1 MKNQNHQHPR
11 FAHSQPNHNQRRI
24 RFLAFLLLLGVL
36 VLACDLTQ
44 LLPSS
49 PEPLPTETAAPLNAE
64 SSLETIAPTEVPTV
78 TLEAENPLYSQYLPL
93 LSGGGATAEAKGFSF
108 SPTPKPTRTPGSY
121 LSTSTVTPTVT
132 PTSYATITSIPL
144 SYLCIPP
151 QTPQLG
157 LVTKVVD
164 GDTIRVLLD
173 GKEEKVR
180 YIGIDAPESTTTQ
193 EPFGKEATKRNA
205 QLVRDQIVELYRD
218 VSETDRYGRLLRYV
232 VTNSVFVNLKLIEEG
247 YAKAVTYPPDV
258 ACATIFQYAERT
270 ARELG
275 KGLWASATSS
285 PSPNCD
291 PAYPEVCIP
300 SPPPDLS
307 CTEISFRNFRVL
319 PPDPHG
325 FDDDGDG
332 LGCEE

>member
-1 MKNQNHQHPR
+1 MKKQAQKHLPFEHYQP
-11 FAHSQPNHNQRRI
+11 AHHRWQMRSSVI
-24 RFLAFLLLLGVL
+24 LLLLAAL
-36 VLACDLTQ
+36 ALACDLTQ
-44 LLPSS
+44 FLPSS
-49 PEPLPTETAAPLNAE
+49 PEPLPTETTAPLNAE
-64 SSLETIAPTEVPTV
+64 NTLEIIPSTAVPTV
-78 TLEAENPLYSQYLPL
+78 TLAAEKPAYSQYLPL
-93 LSGGGATAEAKGFSF
+93 LSNAGSTAEAKGFSF
-108 SPTPKPTRTPGSY
+108 SATPKPTRTPNSPAP
-121 LSTSTVTPTVT
+121 TSTITPTVT
-132 PTSYATITSIPL
+132 PSLYATITSIPL

-180 YIGIDAPESTTTQ
+180 YIGIDAPESTTSQ
-193 EPFGKEATKRNA
+193 EPFGKEATKGNA
-205 QLVRDQIVELYRD
+205 QLVRNQIVELYRD
-218 VSETDRYGRLLRYV
+218 VSETDRFGRLLRYV

-275 KGLWASATSS
+275 KGLWASAT
-285 PSPNCD
+285 PSPHANCD
-291 PAYPEVCIP
+291 PAYPDVCIP

-325 FDDDGDG
+325 FDQNGDG

>member
-1 MKNQNHQHPR
+1 MKNQNHKRPR
-11 FAHSQPNHNQRRI
+11 FDHPQPNHNQGQI
-24 RFLAFLLLLGVL
+24 RFSTTLLLLGVL
-36 VLACDLTQ
+36 ALACDLTQ
-44 LLPSS
+44 FLPSS
-49 PEPLPTETAAPLNAE
+49 SEPLPTETAAPLNAE
-64 SSLETIAPTEVPTV
+64 SSRETITPFEATTV
-78 TLEAENPLYSQYLPL
+78 TPIAENPPYLQYLPL
-93 LSGGGATAEAKGFSF
+93 LSSGGATVEAKGFSF
-108 SPTPKPTRTPGSY
+108 SPTPKPTQTPASPVP
-121 LSTSTVTPTVT
+121 TSTVTPTLI
-132 PTSYATITSIPL
+132 PTGYATITAMPL

-193 EPFGKEATKRNA
+193 EAFGKEATKHNA

-232 VTNSVFVNLKLIEEG
+232 VTNSIFVNLKLIEEG

-275 KGLWASATSS
+275 KGLWASATPS
-285 PSPNCD
+285 PPPNCD
-291 PAYPEVCIP
+291 PAYPDVCIP

-307 CTEISFRNFRVL
+307 CPEISFRNFRVL

-325 FDDDGDG
+325 FDMDGDG

>member
-1 MKNQNHQHPR
+1 MKNQNYQHPR
-11 FAHSQPNHNQRRI
+11 FDYSQPNHNQRRI
-24 RFLAFLLLLGVL
+24 RFLAILLLMGVL
-36 VLACDLTQ
+36 ALACDLTQ
-44 LLPSS
+44 FLPSS
-49 PEPLPTETAAPLNAE
+49 PEPLPTETAVPLNAE
-64 SSLETIAPTEVPTV
+64 SFLETIAPTEVPTV
-78 TLEAENPLYSQYLPL
+78 TLAAENPPYSQYLPL

-108 SPTPKPTRTPGSY
+108 SPTPKPTRTPTSPPP
-121 LSTSTVTPTVT
+121 TSTVTPTFT
-132 PTSYATITSIPL
+132 PTIYATITSIPL

-173 GKEEKVR
+173 GREEKVR
-180 YIGIDAPESTTTQ
+180 YIGVDAPESTTTQ

-275 KGLWASATSS
+275 KGLWASPTSS
-285 PSPNCD
+285 SSPNCD
-291 PAYPEVCIP
+291 PAYPDVCIP

-325 FDDDGDG
+325 FDQNGDG